1 MVAVVQR
8 CVAKVPLLASLQRS
22 IRRAVPG
29 FAAVSRWQAACLL
42 TSQPHQAANERRTE
56 TMGIVDTYADG
67 EATVKEFDC
76 GCEHVEA
83 STYEAWFPCSREHEE
98 TVARFCADGRV
109 AA

>member
-1 MVAVVQR
+1 
-8 CVAKVPLLASLQRS
+8 
-22 IRRAVPG
+22 
-29 FAAVSRWQAACLL
+29 
-42 TSQPHQAANERRTE
+42 
-56 TMGIVDTYADG
+56 MGIVDTYADG